1 MIEGTQKK
9 PKGILRKILLY
20 GSISVAIGVGIAEV
34 CYQASKQYKNESL
47 ENKIKNETAPIAQ
60 KIDEIKKDYLILKSS
75 NDSLVAAVNG
85 FSAVSDSLSDYGA
98 RILELEIWKEN
109 KENYERIKNAK
120 MDKKTAGNKKE
131 ETEEEYIGKIGTE
144 EILGEYKKEI
154 EDYVGKFEKKKK

>member
-1 MIEGTQKK
+1 MVEGTQKK
-9 PKGILRKILLY
+9 PRGILRKILWY
-20 GSISVAIGVGIAEV
+20 GSISVAIGAGIAEV
-34 CYQASKQYKNESL
+34 CYQASKQY
-47 ENKIKNETAPIAQ
+47 KNETAPIAQ